1 MTDAKDITFA
11 KERKHVRRAGR
22 IVVESLF
29 AEDDSRR
36 FPRNNYGDF
45 KETLDKY
52 AEERYGVDVSEAL
65 AKDTEEVINS
75 TGDDTDLYSTAMA
88 SFIDQAY
95 EPRLLGRDVINPVE
109 APSRGF
115 DSVKIPIGQ
124 QLTAQTLNTDGTF
137 PSEETTDYQSRT
149 ISFDWRGAY
158 TKIPEQL
165 LQKAIVDLIVE
176 RLEQIGRAISRKV
189 DSDIMTEFDKA
200 TTKNDGFY
208 GDNSNYDYLGSGN
221 FVDYD
226 AVINA
231 MGELLKQDAEPTH
244 MLMHPDSNV
253 NYLQDADVK
262 QALGF
267 GTTEEGETPLQTV
280 LGNMRIL
287 VSPQVPTDTVLL
299 VDSERIGHFLDYGDI
314 QTFDGRVN
322 ETVQSEVLGV
332 KPYGVR
338 VTQEEALF
346 AIREDSTEP

>member
-1 MTDAKDITFA
+1 MADAKDITFA

-22 IVVESLF
+22 IVLEELF
-29 AEDDSRR
+29 TEENRRR
-36 FPRNNYGDF
+36 FPSNDYEDF
-45 KETLDKY
+45 KETLSSY
-52 AEERYGVDVSEAL
+52 AQQRYDFDVHEAL
-65 AKDTEEVINS
+65 NRDTEEVINS

-95 EPRLLGRDVINPVE
+95 EPLLVGRDVINDIE

-115 DSVKIPIGQ
+115 DSVKVPIGQ
-124 QLTAQTLNTDGTF
+124 QLTAQTLNTDGSF
-137 PSEETTDYQSRT
+137 PSEATTDFNSRT
-149 ISFDWRGAY
+149 ISFDWNGAY

-221 FVDYD
+221 FVDFD

-231 MGELLKQDAEPTH
+231 MGELMKQNAEPTH

-280 LGNMRIL
+280 LGQMRIL
-287 VSPQVPTDTVLL
+287 VSPQVPTDTVLF
-299 VDSERIGHFLDYGDI
+299 VDSNRIGHFLDYGDI

-346 AIREDSTEP
+346 AIREDATEP